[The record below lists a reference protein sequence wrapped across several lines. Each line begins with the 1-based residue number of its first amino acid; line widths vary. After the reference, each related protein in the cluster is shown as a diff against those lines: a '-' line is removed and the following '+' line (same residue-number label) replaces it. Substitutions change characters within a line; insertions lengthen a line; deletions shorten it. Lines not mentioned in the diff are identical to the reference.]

1 MPVGPTESGA
11 PLTLLRGERVV
22 LRPLGPGDAA
32 AVRRIRAAPEV
43 VRWWGSP
50 EDDFPRD
57 DGDPRFVVLIDGVV
71 AGMVQYYEEPDPDA
85 RHADVDVFLDAAHH
99 GRGHGTDAL
108 RTIVRHL
115 VEERGHHRVT
125 LSTDPRNAAAV
136 RCYEKV
142 GFRPVGIT
150 RASRWDDQARA
161 WVDELLMDLVVEPAA
176 PPQA

>member
-1 MPVGPTESGA
+1 MT
-11 PLTLLRGERVV
+11 LRGEQVV
-22 LRPLGPGDAA
+22 LRPLEPGDVDAL
-32 AVRRIRAAPEV
+32 RRIRSSGAV
-43 VRWWGSP
+43 VRWWGRP
-50 EDDFPRD
+50 DDDFPAD
-57 DGDPRFVVLIDGVV
+57 DGDVRFAILVDGGV
-71 AGMVQYYEEPDPDA
+71 AGMLQYYEEPDPEA

-99 GRGHGTDAL
+99 GKGHGTDAM

-150 RASRWDDQARA
+150 RSSRWDELSEQ
-161 WVDELLMDLVVEPAA
+161 WVDELLMDLVVLPGA
-176 PPQA
+176 PPPA